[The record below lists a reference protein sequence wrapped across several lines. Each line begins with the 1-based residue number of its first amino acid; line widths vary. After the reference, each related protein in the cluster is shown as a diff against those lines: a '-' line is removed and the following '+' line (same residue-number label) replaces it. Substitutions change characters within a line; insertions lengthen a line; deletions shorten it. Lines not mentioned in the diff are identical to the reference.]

1 VLERLKTLNLAGP
14 IMVSPGTPEK
24 LRKFLEVNPSITG
37 PSFFVD
43 DSANY
48 GAFKN
53 MRFGS
58 LDDEPPKE
66 AVDAMRAPDL
76 GWDGWLTYLGN
87 VVSLSPIRDGEDGV
101 PEGVKLLGGTIVLSG
116 DKVVYASAD
125 RLPGDYP
132 APAAVLREIEALA

>member
-1 VLERLKTLNLAGP
+1 MLERLKTLNLAGP

-24 LRKFLEVNPSITG
+24 LRKFLEVNPSISG
-37 PSFFVD
+37 PSFYVD
-43 DSANY
+43 DSSNY
-48 GAFKN
+48 GAFKS

-58 LDDEPPKE
+58 LDNTPPKE

-76 GWDGWLTYLGN
+76 GWDEWLTYLGN
-87 VVSLSPIRDGEDGV
+87 VAGLSPIRAGEDGV

-116 DKVVYASAD
+116 DRVVFASAD

>member
-1 VLERLKTLNLAGP
+1 
-14 IMVSPGTPEK
+14 MVSPGTPEK
-24 LRKFLEVNPSITG
+24 LRKFLEVNPSISG

-58 LDDEPPKE
+58 LDNSPPKE
-66 AVDAMRAPDL
+66 AVDAMRSPDL
-76 GWDGWLTYLGN
+76 GWDEWLTYLGN
-87 VVSLSPIRDGEDGV
+87 VVSLSPIREGEDGV

-132 APAAVLREIEALA
+132 APAAVLREAEALLAAAPGGVPTSDL